1 MVMVEGNFV
10 GQTHYIGPG
19 AGAGPTAS
27 SIVSD
32 LIDIAR
38 GNTCPAFGQRAS
50 QLHISHHVVEDLS
63 TSFYLRFLLT
73 DKPGTL
79 AQLAGILGKYNISIN
94 RMRQLHHQDENAP
107 VLIVTHPTKKN
118 SLKSAIEEIKLL
130 DICKNEPV
138 YIKIEDL

>member
-1 MVMVEGNFV
+1 M
-10 GQTHYIGPG
+10 
-19 AGAGPTAS
+19 
-27 SIVSD
+27 
-32 LIDIAR
+32 
-38 GNTCPAFGQRAS
+38 
-50 QLHISHHVVEDLS
+50 
-63 TSFYLRFLLT
+63 LT

-79 AQLAGILGKYNISIN
+79 TQLAGILGKYNISIN